1 MVGRPSKASAQGGT
15 AAVRGAETRQRLLA
29 AAVELVQEVGWGA
42 VSTRAVAQ
50 RAGVRPGVVHYHFR
64 SVTDL
69 LVEATVPALRS
80 MVDELVAL
88 VEATDDVPAGIEAML
103 RAAAGYA
110 AGYAA
115 GEPVSRL
122 TAEAFLAATRVPRLR
137 TELAALLVQARG
149 HVAGWLRRH
158 GEPDPE
164 AVATVLVAALD
175 GLILHLAVDEQTDL
189 SGAARVLRA
198 LVSAGNTTAGGGGD
212 DGEG

>member
-1 MVGRPSKASAQGGT
+1 M
-15 AAVRGAETRQRLLA
+15 RGAATRQQLLA

-80 MVDELVAL
+80 MVDELMAL
-88 VEATDDVPAGIEAML
+88 FQAVEDAPAGIDAML
-103 RAAAGYA
+103 RAVAGYA

-115 GEPVSRL
+115 GEPLPRL
-122 TAEAFLAATRVPRLR
+122 TAEAFLAASRVPRLR
-137 TELAALLVQARG
+137 IELAAVLAQARS
-149 HVAGWLRRH
+149 HLADWLRRQ
-158 GEPDPE
+158 GSTRDPE

-175 GLILHLAVDEQTDL
+175 GLVLHLAVDERTDVA
-189 SGAARVLRA
+189 GAARVLRA
-198 LVSAGNTTAGGGGD
+198 LVAPSGSAPGGGGD
-212 DGEG
+212 EEG